1 MYALQ
6 LPSRKLEVELTTLS
20 SNYHVELNPSDV
32 GNNDRYVVQE
42 IIKVGPAFSGT
53 GAGGWGW
60 RVAST
65 ALAGLASPALPP
77 WSSTPTQCL
86 LQHEQGPDIRALA
99 VGTLN
104 KLTTAVRRNTLG
116 IFELAGRLWKPNALK
131 RCLTVG
137 AWRMQ
142 EMARSRPVELKG
154 ARSFKSL
161 VLHETD
167 RLSKEAQHSLR
178 RTMEKYT
185 AACRLVLICNNV
197 SKVGVS
203 THPHA
208 LRSVGAERTTV
219 QVQSSCVFMCGL
231 ACELAVVVSREPR
244 TRQGCLLLCAH
255 GPPEWDQRMRT
266 A

>member
-1 MYALQ
+1 M
-6 LPSRKLEVELTTLS
+6 
-20 SNYHVELNPSDV
+20 
-32 GNNDRYVVQE
+32 
-42 IIKVGPAFSGT
+42 
-53 GAGGWGW
+53 
-60 RVAST
+60 
-65 ALAGLASPALPP
+65 
-77 WSSTPTQCL
+77 
-86 LQHEQGPDIRALA
+86 
-99 VGTLN
+99 
-104 KLTTAVRRNTLG
+104 
-116 IFELAGRLWKPNALK
+116 
-131 RCLTVG
+131 
-137 AWRMQ
+137 
-142 EMARSRPVELKG
+142 ELKG

-208 LRSVGAERTTV
+208 LRSLRAERITV
-219 QVQSSCVFMCGL
+219 QGAQLQYLHVQHCLV
-231 ACELAVVVSREPR
+231 LAVVVSLEPR

-255 GPPEWDQRMRT
+255 GPPDWDQRMRT